1 MRFAIILTSILFS
14 LATTANEG
22 GRDNGAL
29 FPQPTKDQARGTQ
42 PDAPT
47 IVSPAFNATTGGGN
61 VELKWNSVK
70 NANGYHLQVAKD
82 PNFKWLVAEQNP
94 MTETTFTVT
103 GLEKGKTYFW
113 RVAAYT
119 LGNHQSYSKSWF
131 TKSSFR

>member
-1 MRFAIILTSILFS
+1 MKYFLAIFGLLFS
-14 LATTANEG
+14 ISIMANEG
-22 GRDNGAL
+22 GRDNSAL
-29 FPQPTKDQARGTQ
+29 FPQPTPNKAKSTQ

-47 IVSPAFNATTGGGN
+47 LVAPAFNATTGGGN
-61 VELKWNSVK
+61 VELKWNPVN

-82 PNFKWLVAEQNP
+82 PNFKWLVVEQNP
-94 MTETTFTVT
+94 MTETSYTVI

-119 LGNHQSYSKSWF
+119 LGNTQSYSKSWF